1 MSHKSKGQP
10 LTMAQ
15 LEHAIKRNFG
25 GLESTDLNPL
35 KEFQSEIGF
44 LSNNQE
50 LSDNEVYVHPCTCLF
65 LTTRIIFLYT

>member
-1 MSHKSKGQP
+1 MSHKSKGHP

-35 KEFQSEIGF
+35 KEFQSVIDS

-50 LSDNEVYVHPCTCLF
+50 LSNDDEVYVHSL
-65 LTTRIIFLYT
+65 LQ